1 MRTPTL
7 ILTSLL
13 PVSLLLAAAPA
24 RAEAPPVERAPFHIP
39 VFGNDEVALL
49 DVPIPAGREAGWHR
63 HSRDFVFVV
72 VRDSDLLLQNWG
84 ESETTRTHWPRG
96 MAAFGAFSKKPL
108 VHRGQ
113 NVGPGPLHFVGF
125 EFLRDAPLG
134 RATSARPPAYREIID
149 NERLRGWRLTLK
161 PGESA
166 PAFAQTAPMARIVV
180 EGGLLTEAW
189 ESGDQE
195 MALAPGGFQWRAA
208 GAAPALRNEGDSTI
222 DLVEIETK

>member
-1 MRTPTL
+1 MRTP
-7 ILTSLL
+7 
-13 PVSLLLAAAPA
+13 LLLVAILLGSAPA
-24 RAEAPPVERAPFHIP
+24 RAEAPPVTRAPFHIP
-39 VFGNDEVALL
+39 VFSNDAVTLL

-113 NVGPGPLHFVGF
+113 NIGPEPLHFVGF
-125 EFLRDAPLG
+125 EFLQDAPQG

-166 PAFAQTAPMARIVV
+166 PGFAQTAPMARIVV
-180 EGGLLTEAW
+180 EGGLLMEEW
-189 ESGDQE
+189 ESGEQA
-195 MALAPGGFQWRAA
+195 MALQPGVFQWREA
-208 GAAPALRNEGDSTI
+208 GAAPALRNDGDATI
-222 DLVEIETK
+222 EIVEIEAK